1 MANETIKSAITFLE
15 RIKSEDEVKI
25 KFKKK
30 DGTTR
35 VMRCTL
41 DFKRIPKNKWPK
53 DVNLGNILSTITGKQ
68 LLHVFDLDKQD
79 WRTVPF
85 ETSEWVE
92 INQNRFKIQ
101 PERK

>member
-1 MANETIKSAITFLE
+1 MADAIKSAIEFLE
-15 RIKSEDEVKI
+15 KIKAEDEVKV

-30 DGTTR
+30 DGTIR

-41 DFKRIPKNKWPK
+41 DFKKVPKHKWPK

-79 WRTVPF
+79 WRSVPF
-85 ETSEWVE
+85 ETTEWLE
-92 INQNRFKIQ
+92 ANQRRFKIA
-101 PERK
+101 PERE